1 MSEIVIKGILLMLG
15 LAVLILVFGSVV
27 LAADDTTEMMGGPS
41 LAPSKEA
48 MDEPLLEQPNELEAL
63 ELTKEFERPMSTPD
77 QPSEMDRSDH
87 RPLCGLWPDA
97 ITHVYCAPGY
107 DSI

>member
-1 MSEIVIKGILLMLG
+1 MSEIVIKGILLMIG
-15 LAVLILVFGSVV
+15 LAVLIMVFGSAV
-27 LAADDTTEMMGGPS
+27 LADDDTKEKMIAPALDLNKEVIEM
-41 LAPSKEA
+41 
-48 MDEPLLEQPNELEAL
+48 PLLEQRDELNGL
-63 ELTKEFERPMSTPD
+63 ELMTEFERPMSAPN
-77 QPSEMDRSDH
+77 QESEMDVPDQ